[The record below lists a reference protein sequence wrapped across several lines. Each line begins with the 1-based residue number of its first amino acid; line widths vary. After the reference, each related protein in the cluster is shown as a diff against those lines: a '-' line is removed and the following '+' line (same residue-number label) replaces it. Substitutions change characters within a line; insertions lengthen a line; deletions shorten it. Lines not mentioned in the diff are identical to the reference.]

1 MFKMS
6 GIKTDYCIGV
16 MRMRVGVHIWIYT
29 FGAWDS
35 GIRTYRGILISYGG
49 FGGCGR
55 GWGIWGALWFCVGWR
70 TMGGGVNF
78 HFSPVFCWYW
88 RGGGLGAGLRF
99 HEVLRFS

>member
-6 GIKTDYCIGV
+6 GIETDYCIGV

-35 GIRTYRGILISYGG
+35 GIRTYRGILVSYGG

-55 GWGIWGALWFCVGWR
+55 GWGIWFCVGWR
-70 TMGGGVNF
+70 TMGGGGLISIF
-78 HFSPVFCWYW
+78 HQFFAGI
-88 RGGGLGAGLRF
+88 GGEGAWGLGYDSMRF
-99 HEVLRFS
+99 